1 MNNFITVI
9 KKADYEWSNI
19 VPEITRIID
28 ENLPFF
34 ELKKDVNTTSER
46 EVIKRIK
53 DILDTYVAPAIAM
66 DGGAIRYHSFDE
78 YSGTLTVEV
87 LGSCQGCPSLFNTLK
102 VGIQPMVSD
111 LVPQVQSVVQLK
123 K

>member
-1 MNNFITVI
+1 ME
-9 KKADYEWSNI
+9 DYES
-19 VPEITRIID
+19 
-28 ENLPFF
+28 FF
-34 ELKKDVNTTSER
+34 ELTKDVTTSNER

-53 DILDTYVAPAIAM
+53 DILDNYVAPAIAM